1 MFLLLSNQRF
11 RKFWLGLL
19 FNDAALAIE
28 PLALGWLV
36 LDITNSPLWVGI
48 SAGVAGVGM
57 TLFSPV
63 AGVLADRYNRKHLL
77 ILSLLVQSFA
87 AIILGILLL
96 MDLLQLYH
104 ALLFSFVSGLTGSVK
119 FSCKM
124 ALTLDL
130 AGRNNLL
137 KGIAANFF
145 SMTIMG
151 VVAPLAG
158 GLILV
163 ELGMGQA
170 FFLVGALLLVSLMVV
185 SLLKGIES
193 PQYRGASHVDDFME
207 GVRYVFRSP
216 SVRLLI
222 LAVMVSETF
231 GWAVESMLPV
241 IARDELGLGPEGFS
255 YLMSAG
261 ALGAAVTTVTISV
274 VPNIENKGKLVL
286 LGIIGFGVG
295 LIVFAFSKLLILSLF
310 CLAFTFGCGVAFE
323 SGLSTLIQ
331 EVIPDRM
338 RGRVLSFQ
346 TFCWGFSGMAGFH
359 AGPIAA
365 LLGAPIAVAI
375 GGGVVA
381 LNGLRI
387 ARSLLLLSKKL
398 MENNQSE

>member
-1 MFLLLSNQRF
+1 M
-11 RKFWLGLL
+11 GLL

-77 ILSLLVQSFA
+77 ILSLLVQSLA

-96 MDLLQLYH
+96 MDFLQLYH

-158 GLILV
+158 GLILA
-163 ELGMGQA
+163 ESGMGQA
-170 FFLVGALLLVSLMVV
+170 FLLVGALLLVSLMVV

-193 PQYRGASHVDDFME
+193 PQYRGSSHVDDFLE
-207 GVRYVFRSP
+207 GVRYMFRSP

-241 IARDELGLGPEGFS
+241 IARDELSLGPRGFS

-286 LGIIGFGVG
+286 LGIIGFGIG

-310 CLAFTFGCGVAFE
+310 CLAFTFGCGVAYE

-365 LLGAPIAVAI
+365 LLGAPIAVAV

-381 LNGLRI
+381 LNGFRI
-387 ARSLLLLSKKL
+387 ARSLLLLSRKL

>member
-77 ILSLLVQSFA
+77 ILSLLVQSLA

-96 MDLLQLYH
+96 MDFLELYH

-151 VVAPLAG
+151 VIAPLAG
-158 GLILV
+158 GLILA
-163 ELGMGQA
+163 ESGMGQA
-170 FFLVGALLLVSLMVV
+170 FLLVGALLLVSLMVV

-193 PQYRGASHVDDFME
+193 PQYRGSSHVDDFLE
-207 GVRYVFRSP
+207 GVRYMFRSP

-241 IARDELGLGPEGFS
+241 IARDELSLGPEGFS

-286 LGIIGFGVG
+286 LGIIGFGIG

-310 CLAFTFGCGVAFE
+310 CLAFTFGCGVAYE

-365 LLGAPIAVAI
+365 LLGAPIAVAV

-381 LNGLRI
+381 LNGFRI
-387 ARSLLLLSKKL
+387 ARSLLLLSRKL

>member
-104 ALLFSFVSGLTGSVK
+104 ALIFSFVSGLTGSVK

-381 LNGLRI
+381 LNGFRI

>member
-1 MFLLLSNQRF
+1 M
-11 RKFWLGLL
+11 GLL

-77 ILSLLVQSFA
+77 ILSLLVQSLA

-96 MDLLQLYH
+96 MDFLQLYH

-158 GLILV
+158 GLILA
-163 ELGMGQA
+163 ESGMGQA
-170 FFLVGALLLVSLMVV
+170 FLLVGALLLVSLMVV

-193 PQYRGASHVDDFME
+193 PQYRGASHVDDFLE
-207 GVRYVFRSP
+207 GVRYMFRSP

-286 LGIIGFGVG
+286 LGIIGFGIG

-310 CLAFTFGCGVAFE
+310 CLAFTFGCGVAYE

-365 LLGAPIAVAI
+365 LLGAPIAVAV

-381 LNGLRI
+381 LNGFRI
-387 ARSLLLLSKKL
+387 ARSLLLLSRKL

>member
-1 MFLLLSNQRF
+1 LFLLLSNQRF

-77 ILSLLVQSFA
+77 ILSLLVQSLA

-96 MDLLQLYH
+96 MDFLQLYH

-158 GLILV
+158 GLILA

-170 FFLVGALLLVSLMVV
+170 FLLIGALLLVSLMVV

-193 PQYRGASHVDDFME
+193 PQYRGASHVDDFLE
-207 GVRYVFRSP
+207 GVRYMFRSP

-286 LGIIGFGVG
+286 LGIIGFGIG

-310 CLAFTFGCGVAFE
+310 CLAFTFGCGVAYE

-365 LLGAPIAVAI
+365 LLGAPIAVAV

-381 LNGLRI
+381 LNGFRI
-387 ARSLLLLSKKL
+387 ARSLLLLSRKV

>member
-1 MFLLLSNQRF
+1 M
-11 RKFWLGLL
+11 GLL

-104 ALLFSFVSGLTGSVK
+104 ALIFSFVSGLTGSVK

-261 ALGAAVTTVTISV
+261 ALGAAVPPVTISV

-365 LLGAPIAVAI
+365 VLGAPIAVAI

-381 LNGLRI
+381 LNGFRI
-387 ARSLLLLSKKL
+387 ARSLLSLSRNL
-398 MENNQSE
+398 TENNQVK

>member
-1 MFLLLSNQRF
+1 M
-11 RKFWLGLL
+11 GLL

-104 ALLFSFVSGLTGSVK
+104 ALIFSFVSGLTGSVK

-137 KGIAANFF
+137 KGVAANFF

>member
-77 ILSLLVQSFA
+77 ILSLLVQSLA

-96 MDLLQLYH
+96 MDFLQLYH

-151 VVAPLAG
+151 VIAPLAG
-158 GLILV
+158 GLILA
-163 ELGMGQA
+163 ESGMGQA
-170 FFLVGALLLVSLMVV
+170 FLLVGALLLVSLMVV

-193 PQYRGASHVDDFME
+193 PQYRGSSHVDDFLE
-207 GVRYVFRSP
+207 GVRYMFRSP

-241 IARDELGLGPEGFS
+241 IARDELSLGPEGFS

-286 LGIIGFGVG
+286 LGIIGFGIG

-310 CLAFTFGCGVAFE
+310 CLAFTFGCGVAYE

-365 LLGAPIAVAI
+365 LLGAPIAVAV

-381 LNGLRI
+381 LNGFRI
-387 ARSLLLLSKKL
+387 ARSLLLLSRKL

>member
-1 MFLLLSNQRF
+1 
-11 RKFWLGLL
+11 
-19 FNDAALAIE
+19 
-28 PLALGWLV
+28 LALGWLV

-77 ILSLLVQSFA
+77 ILSLLVQSLA

-96 MDLLQLYH
+96 MDFLQLYH

-158 GLILV
+158 GLILA

-193 PQYRGASHVDDFME
+193 PQYRGVSHVDDFLE
-207 GVRYVFRSP
+207 GVRYMFRSP

-274 VPNIENKGKLVL
+274 VPNIENKGKLIL
-286 LGIIGFGVG
+286 LGIIGFGIG

-310 CLAFTFGCGVAFE
+310 CLAFTFGCGVAYE
-323 SGLSTLIQ
+323 SGLSTLSQ

-365 LLGAPIAVAI
+365 LLGAPIAVAV

-381 LNGLRI
+381 LNGFRI
-387 ARSLLLLSKKL
+387 ARSLLLLSRKV

>member
-1 MFLLLSNQRF
+1 M
-11 RKFWLGLL
+11 GLL

-77 ILSLLVQSFA
+77 ILSLLVQSLA
-87 AIILGILLL
+87 AIILGILLW
-96 MDLLQLYH
+96 MDFLQLYH

-158 GLILV
+158 GLILA

-170 FFLVGALLLVSLMVV
+170 FLLIGALLLVSLMVV

-193 PQYRGASHVDDFME
+193 PQYRGASHVDDFLE
-207 GVRYVFRSP
+207 GVRYMFRSP

-286 LGIIGFGVG
+286 LGIIGFGIG

-310 CLAFTFGCGVAFE
+310 CLAFTFGCGVAYE

-365 LLGAPIAVAI
+365 LLGAPIAVAV

-381 LNGLRI
+381 LNGFRI
-387 ARSLLLLSKKL
+387 ARSLLLLSRKV

>member
-1 MFLLLSNQRF
+1 M
-11 RKFWLGLL
+11 GLL

-87 AIILGILLL
+87 AIILGVLLL

-104 ALLFSFVSGLTGSVK
+104 ALIFSFVSGLTGSVK

-381 LNGLRI
+381 LNGFRI
-387 ARSLLLLSKKL
+387 ARSLLLLSRKL

>member
-1 MFLLLSNQRF
+1 M
-11 RKFWLGLL
+11 GLL

-77 ILSLLVQSFA
+77 ILSLLVQSLA

-96 MDLLQLYH
+96 MDFLQLYH

-151 VVAPLAG
+151 VIAPLAG
-158 GLILV
+158 GLILA
-163 ELGMGQA
+163 ESGMGQA
-170 FFLVGALLLVSLMVV
+170 FLLVGALLLVSLMVV

-193 PQYRGASHVDDFME
+193 PQYRGSSHVDDFLE
-207 GVRYVFRSP
+207 GVRYMFRSP

-241 IARDELGLGPEGFS
+241 IARDELSLGPEGFS

-286 LGIIGFGVG
+286 LGIIGFGIG

-310 CLAFTFGCGVAFE
+310 CLAFTFGCGVAYE

-365 LLGAPIAVAI
+365 LLGAPIAVAV

-381 LNGLRI
+381 LNGFRI
-387 ARSLLLLSKKL
+387 ARSLLLLSRKL

>member
-1 MFLLLSNQRF
+1 M
-11 RKFWLGLL
+11 GLL

-77 ILSLLVQSFA
+77 ILSLLVQSLA

-96 MDLLQLYH
+96 MDFLQLYH

-158 GLILV
+158 GLILA
-163 ELGMGQA
+163 ESGMGQA
-170 FFLVGALLLVSLMVV
+170 FLLVGALLLVSLMVV

-193 PQYRGASHVDDFME
+193 PQYRGSSHVDDFLE
-207 GVRYVFRSP
+207 GVRYMFRSP

-241 IARDELGLGPEGFS
+241 IARDELSLGPEGFS

-286 LGIIGFGVG
+286 LGIIGFGIG

-310 CLAFTFGCGVAFE
+310 CLAFTFGCGVAYE

-365 LLGAPIAVAI
+365 LLGAPIAVAV

-381 LNGLRI
+381 LNGFRI
-387 ARSLLLLSKKL
+387 ARSLLLLSRKL

>member
-1 MFLLLSNQRF
+1 M
-11 RKFWLGLL
+11 GLL

-77 ILSLLVQSFA
+77 ILSLLVQSLA

-96 MDLLQLYH
+96 MDFLQLYH

-365 LLGAPIAVAI
+365 LLGAPIAVAV

-381 LNGLRI
+381 LNGFRI
-387 ARSLLLLSKKL
+387 ARSLLLLSRKL

>member
-1 MFLLLSNQRF
+1 M
-11 RKFWLGLL
+11 
-19 FNDAALAIE
+19 
-28 PLALGWLV
+28 
-36 LDITNSPLWVGI
+36 
-48 SAGVAGVGM
+48 
-57 TLFSPV
+57 
-63 AGVLADRYNRKHLL
+63 
-77 ILSLLVQSFA
+77 
-87 AIILGILLL
+87 
-96 MDLLQLYH
+96 
-104 ALLFSFVSGLTGSVK
+104 
-119 FSCKM
+119 
-124 ALTLDL
+124 
-130 AGRNNLL
+130 
-137 KGIAANFF
+137 
-145 SMTIMG
+145 
-151 VVAPLAG
+151 
-158 GLILV
+158 
-163 ELGMGQA
+163 
-170 FFLVGALLLVSLMVV
+170 
-185 SLLKGIES
+185 
-193 PQYRGASHVDDFME
+193 
-207 GVRYVFRSP
+207 FRSP

-274 VPNIENKGKLVL
+274 VPNIENKGKLIL
-286 LGIIGFGVG
+286 LGIIGFGIG

-310 CLAFTFGCGVAFE
+310 CLAFTFGCGVAYE

-365 LLGAPIAVAI
+365 LLGAPIAVAV

-381 LNGLRI
+381 LNGFRI
-387 ARSLLLLSKKL
+387 ARSLLLLSRKV

>member
-1 MFLLLSNQRF
+1 M
-11 RKFWLGLL
+11 GLL

-104 ALLFSFVSGLTGSVK
+104 ALIFSFVSGLTGSVK

>member
-1 MFLLLSNQRF
+1 M
-11 RKFWLGLL
+11 GLL

-77 ILSLLVQSFA
+77 ILSLLVQSLA

-96 MDLLQLYH
+96 MDFLQLYH

-158 GLILV
+158 GLILA

-170 FFLVGALLLVSLMVV
+170 FLLIGALLLVSLMVV

-193 PQYRGASHVDDFME
+193 PQYRGVSHVDDFLE
-207 GVRYVFRSP
+207 GVRYMFRSP

-286 LGIIGFGVG
+286 LGIIGFGIG

-310 CLAFTFGCGVAFE
+310 CLAFTFGCGVAYE

-365 LLGAPIAVAI
+365 LLGAPIAVAV

-381 LNGLRI
+381 LNGFRI
-387 ARSLLLLSKKL
+387 ARSLLLLSRKV

>member
-1 MFLLLSNQRF
+1 M
-11 RKFWLGLL
+11 GLL

-77 ILSLLVQSFA
+77 ILSLLVQSLA

-96 MDLLQLYH
+96 MDFLQLYH

-158 GLILV
+158 GLILA

-170 FFLVGALLLVSLMVV
+170 FLLIGALLLVSLMVV

-193 PQYRGASHVDDFME
+193 PQYRGSSHVDDFLE
-207 GVRYVFRSP
+207 GVRYMFRSP

-286 LGIIGFGVG
+286 LGIIGFGIG

-310 CLAFTFGCGVAFE
+310 CLAFTFGCGVAYE

-365 LLGAPIAVAI
+365 LLGAPIAVAV

-381 LNGLRI
+381 LNGFRI
-387 ARSLLLLSKKL
+387 ARSLLLLSRKV

>member
-1 MFLLLSNQRF
+1 
-11 RKFWLGLL
+11 LGLL

-77 ILSLLVQSFA
+77 ILSLLVQSLA

-96 MDLLQLYH
+96 MDFLQLYH

-158 GLILV
+158 GLILA

-170 FFLVGALLLVSLMVV
+170 FLLVGALLLVSLMVV

-193 PQYRGASHVDDFME
+193 PQYRGSSHVDDFLE
-207 GVRYVFRSP
+207 GVRYMFRSP

-274 VPNIENKGKLVL
+274 VPNIENKGKLIL
-286 LGIIGFGVG
+286 LGIIGFGIG

-310 CLAFTFGCGVAFE
+310 CLAFTFGCGVAYE

-365 LLGAPIAVAI
+365 LLGAPIAVAV

-381 LNGLRI
+381 LNGFRI
-387 ARSLLLLSKKL
+387 ARSLLLLSRKL

>member
-1 MFLLLSNQRF
+1 
-11 RKFWLGLL
+11 
-19 FNDAALAIE
+19 
-28 PLALGWLV
+28 
-36 LDITNSPLWVGI
+36 
-48 SAGVAGVGM
+48 
-57 TLFSPV
+57 
-63 AGVLADRYNRKHLL
+63 
-77 ILSLLVQSFA
+77 
-87 AIILGILLL
+87 L
-96 MDLLQLYH
+96 MDFLQLYH

-151 VVAPLAG
+151 VIAPLAG
-158 GLILV
+158 GLILA
-163 ELGMGQA
+163 ESGMGQA
-170 FFLVGALLLVSLMVV
+170 FLLVGALLLVSLMVV

-193 PQYRGASHVDDFME
+193 PQYRGSSHVDDFLE
-207 GVRYVFRSP
+207 GVRYMFRSP

-241 IARDELGLGPEGFS
+241 IARDELSLGPEGFS

-286 LGIIGFGVG
+286 LGIIGFGIG

-310 CLAFTFGCGVAFE
+310 CLAFTFGCGVAYE

-365 LLGAPIAVAI
+365 LLGAPIAVAV

-381 LNGLRI
+381 LNGFRI
-387 ARSLLLLSKKL
+387 ARSLLLLSRKL

>member
-1 MFLLLSNQRF
+1 MFLLLSNPRF
-11 RKFWLGLL
+11 RRFWCGLL

-36 LDITNSPLWVGI
+36 LDMTNSPLWVGI

-57 TLFSPV
+57 TVFSPV
-63 AGVLADRYNRKHLL
+63 AGVLADRYNRKYLL
-77 ILSLLVQSFA
+77 ILSLAIQSLA
-87 AIILGILLL
+87 ALALGILLIS
-96 MDLLQLYH
+96 DSLQLHH
-104 ALLFSFVSGLTGSVK
+104 ALVFAFVSGLTGSLK

-130 AGRNNLL
+130 AGRHNLL
-137 KGIAANFF
+137 KAVAANFF

-158 GLILV
+158 GLILA
-163 ELGMGQA
+163 ELGMGPA
-170 FFLVGALLLVSLMVV
+170 FFLVGILLLVSLLVV

-193 PQYRGASHVDDFME
+193 PEYRATSHVDDLLE
-207 GVRYVFRSP
+207 GVKYVFRSP
-216 SVRLLI
+216 PVRLLI

-241 IARDELGLGPEGFS
+241 IARDELGLGPRGFS

-261 ALGAAVTTVTISV
+261 ALGAAVTTVTISL
-274 VPNIENKGKLVL
+274 VPNIENKGRLIL
-286 LGIIGFGVG
+286 LGMIGFGLG
-295 LIVFAFSKLLILSLF
+295 LIVFAFSKLFVLSLL
-310 CLAFTFGCGVAFE
+310 CLALTFGCGVAYE

-331 EVIPDRM
+331 EVVPDRM

-346 TFCWGFSGMAGFH
+346 TFSWGFSGMAGFH

-365 LLGAPIAVAI
+365 VLGAPIAVA
-375 GGGVVA
+375 
-381 LNGLRI
+381 
-387 ARSLLLLSKKL
+387 
-398 MENNQSE
+398 

>member
-77 ILSLLVQSFA
+77 ILSLLVQSLA

-96 MDLLQLYH
+96 MDFLQLYH
-104 ALLFSFVSGLTGSVK
+104 ALLFSFASGLTGSVK

-158 GLILV
+158 GLILA

-170 FFLVGALLLVSLMVV
+170 FLLIGALLLVSLMVV

-193 PQYRGASHVDDFME
+193 PQYRGSSHVDDFLE
-207 GVRYVFRSP
+207 GVRYMFRSP

-286 LGIIGFGVG
+286 LGIIGFGIG

-310 CLAFTFGCGVAFE
+310 CLAFTFGCGVAYE

-365 LLGAPIAVAI
+365 LLGAPIAVAV

-381 LNGLRI
+381 LNGFRI
-387 ARSLLLLSKKL
+387 ARSLLLLSRKV

>member
-1 MFLLLSNQRF
+1 M
-11 RKFWLGLL
+11 GLL

-77 ILSLLVQSFA
+77 ILSLLVQSLA

-96 MDLLQLYH
+96 MDFLELYH

-158 GLILV
+158 GLILA

-170 FFLVGALLLVSLMVV
+170 FLLVGALLLVSLMVV

-193 PQYRGASHVDDFME
+193 PQYRGASHVDDFLE
-207 GVRYVFRSP
+207 GVRYMFRSP

-241 IARDELGLGPEGFS
+241 IARDELSLGPRGFS

-286 LGIIGFGVG
+286 LGIIGFGIG

-310 CLAFTFGCGVAFE
+310 CLAFTFGCGVAYE

-381 LNGLRI
+381 LNGFRI
-387 ARSLLLLSKKL
+387 ARSLLLLSRKL

>member
-1 MFLLLSNQRF
+1 M
-11 RKFWLGLL
+11 GLL

-77 ILSLLVQSFA
+77 ILSLLVQSLA

-96 MDLLQLYH
+96 MDFLQLYH

-158 GLILV
+158 GLILA

-170 FFLVGALLLVSLMVV
+170 FLLVGALLLVSLMVV

-193 PQYRGASHVDDFME
+193 PQYRGASHVDDFLE
-207 GVRYVFRSP
+207 GVRYMFRSP

-274 VPNIENKGKLVL
+274 VPNIENKGKLIL
-286 LGIIGFGVG
+286 LGIIGFGIG

-310 CLAFTFGCGVAFE
+310 CLAFTFGCGVAYE

-381 LNGLRI
+381 LNGFRI
-387 ARSLLLLSKKL
+387 ARSLLLLSRKL

>member
-104 ALLFSFVSGLTGSVK
+104 ALIFSFVSGLTGSVK

>member
-381 LNGLRI
+381 LNGIRI
-387 ARSLLLLSKKL
+387 ARSLLLLSRKL

>member
-1 MFLLLSNQRF
+1 M
-11 RKFWLGLL
+11 GLL

-48 SAGVAGVGM
+48 SAGVAGAGM

-77 ILSLLVQSFA
+77 ILSLLVQSLA

-96 MDLLQLYH
+96 MDFLQLYH

-158 GLILV
+158 GLILA

-170 FFLVGALLLVSLMVV
+170 FLLIGALLLVSLMVV

-193 PQYRGASHVDDFME
+193 PQYRGASHVDDFLE
-207 GVRYVFRSP
+207 GVRYMFRSP

-286 LGIIGFGVG
+286 LGIIGFGIG

-310 CLAFTFGCGVAFE
+310 CLAFTFGCGVAYE

-365 LLGAPIAVAI
+365 LLGAPIAVAV

-381 LNGLRI
+381 LNGFRI
-387 ARSLLLLSKKL
+387 ARSLLLLSRKL

>member
-104 ALLFSFVSGLTGSVK
+104 ALIFSFVSGLTGSVK

-381 LNGLRI
+381 LNGFRI
-387 ARSLLLLSKKL
+387 ARSLLLLSRKL

>member
-1 MFLLLSNQRF
+1 M
-11 RKFWLGLL
+11 GLL

-77 ILSLLVQSFA
+77 ILSLLVQSLA
-87 AIILGILLL
+87 AIILGILLW
-96 MDLLQLYH
+96 MDFLQLYH

-158 GLILV
+158 GLILA

-170 FFLVGALLLVSLMVV
+170 FLLVGALLLVSLMVV

-193 PQYRGASHVDDFME
+193 PQYRGASHVDDFLE
-207 GVRYVFRSP
+207 GVRYMFRSP

-241 IARDELGLGPEGFS
+241 IARDELSLGPRGFS

-286 LGIIGFGVG
+286 LGIIGFGIG

-310 CLAFTFGCGVAFE
+310 CLAFTFGCGVAYE

-365 LLGAPIAVAI
+365 LLGAPIAVAV

-381 LNGLRI
+381 LNGFRI
-387 ARSLLLLSKKL
+387 ARSLLLLSRKL

>member
-381 LNGLRI
+381 LNGFRI

>member
-1 MFLLLSNQRF
+1 M
-11 RKFWLGLL
+11 GLL

-77 ILSLLVQSFA
+77 ILSLLVQSLA

-96 MDLLQLYH
+96 MDFLELYH

-158 GLILV
+158 GLILA

-170 FFLVGALLLVSLMVV
+170 FLLIGALLLVSLMVV

-193 PQYRGASHVDDFME
+193 PQYRGASHVDDFLE
-207 GVRYVFRSP
+207 GVRYMFRSP

-286 LGIIGFGVG
+286 LGIIGFGIG

-310 CLAFTFGCGVAFE
+310 CLAFTFGCGVAYE

-365 LLGAPIAVAI
+365 LLGAPIAVAV

-381 LNGLRI
+381 LNGFRI
-387 ARSLLLLSKKL
+387 ARSLLLLSRKV

>member
-1 MFLLLSNQRF
+1 M
-11 RKFWLGLL
+11 GLL

-77 ILSLLVQSFA
+77 ILSLLVQSLA

-96 MDLLQLYH
+96 MDFLQLYH

-158 GLILV
+158 GLILA

-170 FFLVGALLLVSLMVV
+170 FLLVGALLLVSLMVV

-193 PQYRGASHVDDFME
+193 PQYRGSSHVDDFLE
-207 GVRYVFRSP
+207 GVRYMFRSP
-216 SVRLLI
+216 SVRLFI

-274 VPNIENKGKLVL
+274 VPNIENKGKLIL
-286 LGIIGFGVG
+286 LGIIGFGIG

-310 CLAFTFGCGVAFE
+310 CLAFTFGCGVAYE

-381 LNGLRI
+381 LNGFRI
-387 ARSLLLLSKKL
+387 ARSLLLLSRKL

>member
-1 MFLLLSNQRF
+1 
-11 RKFWLGLL
+11 LGLL

-96 MDLLQLYH
+96 MNFLQLYH

-170 FFLVGALLLVSLMVV
+170 FFLVGALLLVSLMIV

-381 LNGLRI
+381 LNGFRI
-387 ARSLLLLSKKL
+387 ARSLLLLSRKL

>member
-48 SAGVAGVGM
+48 SAGVAGIGM

-104 ALLFSFVSGLTGSVK
+104 ALIFSFVSGLTGSVK

>member
-1 MFLLLSNQRF
+1 M
-11 RKFWLGLL
+11 GLL

-77 ILSLLVQSFA
+77 ILSLLVQSLA

-96 MDLLQLYH
+96 MDFLQLYH

-158 GLILV
+158 GLILA

-170 FFLVGALLLVSLMVV
+170 FLLIGALLLVSLMVV

-193 PQYRGASHVDDFME
+193 PQYRGASHVDDFLE
-207 GVRYVFRSP
+207 GVRYMFRSP

-241 IARDELGLGPEGFS
+241 IARDELSLGPEGFS

-286 LGIIGFGVG
+286 LGIIGFGIG

-310 CLAFTFGCGVAFE
+310 CLAFTFGCGVAYE

-365 LLGAPIAVAI
+365 LLGAPIAVAV

-381 LNGLRI
+381 LNGFRI
-387 ARSLLLLSKKL
+387 ARSLLLLSRKL

>member
-1 MFLLLSNQRF
+1 M
-11 RKFWLGLL
+11 GLL

-77 ILSLLVQSFA
+77 ILSLLVQSLA

-96 MDLLQLYH
+96 MDFLQLYH

-381 LNGLRI
+381 LNGFSI
-387 ARSLLLLSKKL
+387 ARSLLLLSRKL

>member
-1 MFLLLSNQRF
+1 M
-11 RKFWLGLL
+11 GLL

-261 ALGAAVTTVTISV
+261 ALGAAVTTAVSYTHLTLPTIL
-274 VPNIENKGKLVL
+274 LV
-286 LGIIGFGVG
+286 
-295 LIVFAFSKLLILSLF
+295 
-310 CLAFTFGCGVAFE
+310 
-323 SGLSTLIQ
+323 
-331 EVIPDRM
+331 
-338 RGRVLSFQ
+338 
-346 TFCWGFSGMAGFH
+346 
-359 AGPIAA
+359 
-365 LLGAPIAVAI
+365 
-375 GGGVVA
+375 
-381 LNGLRI
+381 
-387 ARSLLLLSKKL
+387 
-398 MENNQSE
+398 

>member
-1 MFLLLSNQRF
+1 M
-11 RKFWLGLL
+11 GLL

-28 PLALGWLV
+28 PLALGLLV

-96 MDLLQLYH
+96 MDLLPLYH
-104 ALLFSFVSGLTGSVK
+104 GLLFSFVSGLTGSVK

-381 LNGLRI
+381 LNGFRI
-387 ARSLLLLSKKL
+387 ARSLLLLSRKL

>member
-1 MFLLLSNQRF
+1 M
-11 RKFWLGLL
+11 GLL

-48 SAGVAGVGM
+48 SAGVAGIGM

-96 MDLLQLYH
+96 MDLLQLYQ

-137 KGIAANFF
+137 KGVAANFF

>member
-1 MFLLLSNQRF
+1 M
-11 RKFWLGLL
+11 GLL

-48 SAGVAGVGM
+48 SAGVAGIGM

-104 ALLFSFVSGLTGSVK
+104 ALIFSFVSGLTGSVK

-193 PQYRGASHVDDFME
+193 PQY
-207 GVRYVFRSP
+207 
-216 SVRLLI
+216 
-222 LAVMVSETF
+222 
-231 GWAVESMLPV
+231 
-241 IARDELGLGPEGFS
+241 
-255 YLMSAG
+255 
-261 ALGAAVTTVTISV
+261 
-274 VPNIENKGKLVL
+274 
-286 LGIIGFGVG
+286 
-295 LIVFAFSKLLILSLF
+295 LSL
-310 CLAFTFGCGVAFE
+310 
-323 SGLSTLIQ
+323 IH
-331 EVIPDRM
+331 I
-338 RGRVLSFQ
+338 
-346 TFCWGFSGMAGFH
+346 
-359 AGPIAA
+359 
-365 LLGAPIAVAI
+365 
-375 GGGVVA
+375 
-381 LNGLRI
+381 
-387 ARSLLLLSKKL
+387 
-398 MENNQSE
+398 